1 MKMQEDKFINEESE
15 NIDKR
20 GIAEEFEEERAMWK
34 DNILEMANKVN
45 KLDQVA
51 SLQVDLYSSRQILI
65 ERISKL
71 YQYLA
76 LYTSVYKT
84 KKKDLFIKYTIDSD
98 IKLGQGEKTI
108 MVEGDLADL
117 QKKINLIEH
126 HIDYYKESVKNIDSM
141 LYGVRNKLQIE
152 QFLSGK

>member
-1 MKMQEDKFINEESE
+1 MEDNDSMFDVESE
-15 NIDKR
+15 DISKR
-20 GIAEEFEEERAMWK
+20 SIAEEFEEERKKWK
-34 DNILEMANKVN
+34 DKVLEMANRVN

-51 SLQVDLYSSRQILI
+51 SLQVDLYSSRQIII

-76 LYTSVYKT
+76 LYNSVYKT
-84 KKKDLFIKYTIDSD
+84 KKKDLFLKYTIYSD

-117 QKKINLIEH
+117 QKKVNLIEH
-126 HIDYYKESVKNIDSM
+126 HIDYYKETVKNLDSM